1 MRAILLGLVGMA
13 LAGLAFYAYRLISE
27 FASPEG
33 KLKLNT
39 ERYLRQKGYRPR
51 RMVKVVRGAFEDAVE
66 WLCEERKHVI
76 VTVADG
82 IPVRHREKEVNDEHH

>member
-13 LAGLAFYAYRLISE
+13 LAGLAYYAVKLTSE
-27 FASPEG
+27 LRSPEG
-33 KLKLNT
+33 KLKVNT

-51 RMVKVVRGAFEDAVE
+51 RLVKVVRGAFEDAVE
-66 WLCEERKHVI
+66 WLCEEGKHVI

-82 IPVRHREKEVNDEHH
+82 IPVRHREEEKK

>member
-13 LAGLAFYAYRLISE
+13 LAFLAFYAKKLIGE
-27 FASPEG
+27 LRSPEG
-33 KLKLNT
+33 RLKLNT
-39 ERYLRQKGYRPR
+39 ERYLKQKGYRPR

-66 WLCEERKHVI
+66 WLCEEGKHVI

-82 IPVRHREKEVNDEHH
+82 IPVRHREEIK